1 MSKKSVSMKAFRR
14 IGAIALAIL
23 AGACSTWQEEQIN
36 EAVVEIFVPRDSL
49 QTNIA
54 TQLFYWYHVSGA
66 TKYELQIATPT
77 FDKID
82 RLVLDTNVTGNQYEL
97 TLSPGSYEWRVRA
110 FNGSSATDF
119 TVSRL
124 YIDST
129 LDLTNQTVVLLN
141 PLDRDTSNRGSYSF
155 KWQKLYN
162 ADSYQFELFQPDRF
176 GQLIHSKEVI
186 SDNLN
191 FSPETQGSFE
201 WRVKA
206 MNSTSQTVFFER
218 EFYRDATPPL
228 APSLQSPAN
237 NAMLSGATINF
248 TWQSDRTGS
257 SIKDTLFLS
266 TDSSFG
272 GVPYAKYYSPNEEAV
287 ADTLSTG
294 VYYWRVRSYDKAGN
308 IGAWSTSRKFTAQ

>member
-1 MSKKSVSMKAFRR
+1 MKVYKSIAA
-14 IGAIALAIL
+14 IGLIVFTA
-23 AGACSTWQEEQIN
+23 ACSTWQEEQIN
-36 EAVVEIFVPRDSL
+36 EEVVEIFVPRDSL
-49 QTNIA
+49 QTDIA
-54 TQLFYWYHVSGA
+54 TQLFYWYHVTGA

-77 FDKID
+77 FNQID
-82 RLVLDTNVTGNQYEL
+82 RLILDTNVTGNQYEF

-110 FNGSSATDF
+110 FNGSSTTDF

-141 PLDRDTSNRGSYSF
+141 PLDRDTSNLGTYSF

-176 GQLIHSKEVI
+176 GQLIHSQEVV
-186 SDNLN
+186 SENLN
-191 FSPETQGSFE
+191 YSPQTEGAFE

-206 MNSTSQTVFFER
+206 LNSNSQTIFFER

-228 APSLQSPAN
+228 APNLQSPPN
-237 NAMLSGATINF
+237 NAMLTSATINF
-248 TWQSDRTGS
+248 SWQSDHTGS
-257 SIKDTLFLS
+257 SNKDTLFLS

-272 GVPYAKYYSPNEEAV
+272 ALPYAKYYSPNEVAV

-308 IGAWSTSRKFTAQ
+308 IGAWSISRKFTAQ